1 MRDREMGEAI
11 FRQAFDLWINP
22 EIERRREAERI
33 DKPLEL
39 RAAQIVIEPDGSG
52 PAVRLNDEVRG
63 VFVASS
69 TRPIDTGEV
78 VSESDTG
85 ESSELCLPEA
95 DGNAGHI
102 TLLRHGDSWSV
113 VFDFRYN
120 GKRITATL
128 AAAEEFLVTAKAA
141 LEDGRL
147 RVAIDTLF
155 SATELCAR
163 AMLLPLPDERLL
175 RSKKHGFIA
184 SEFNKRGRWS
194 QDVAAFTGL
203 LNRLT
208 ELRPRAR
215 YTDADPG
222 IGAPEVADLLALAE
236 SLYRQAQREAER

>member
-1 MRDREMGEAI
+1 MPDEEMGEAI
-11 FRQAFDLWINP
+11 LRQAFDLWINP
-22 EIERRREAERI
+22 EIERRREAGRIERPI
-33 DKPLEL
+33 EL

-52 PAVRLNDEVRG
+52 PTVRLNEEVRG
-63 VFVASS
+63 IFLASS
-69 TRPIDTGEV
+69 TRPIEAGEV
-78 VSESDTG
+78 VSESDIG
-85 ESSELCLPEA
+85 EINELRLTEA
-95 DGNAGHI
+95 DGNAGHL
-102 TLLRHGDSWSV
+102 TLLRHGDSWFV
-113 VFDFRYN
+113 AFDFRYN
-120 GKRITATL
+120 GMRIKATL

-163 AMLLPLPDERLL
+163 AMLLSLPDERLL

-222 IGAPEVADLLALAE
+222 IGAQEVADLLTLAE
-236 SLYRQAQREAER
+236 SLYRQAQQEGER